1 MHAWWILTA
10 VGLGSKTAGLILVR
24 KSAGQA
30 AGMHGAR
37 ARACGWPGT
46 GQARNA
52 RRFRAA
58 GLLTPQKYGRHAE
71 SRRRGGGA
79 CMVRG
84 VAGRGGC

>member
-37 ARACGWPGT
+37 ARAHVA
-46 GQARNA
+46 GQALA
-52 RRFRAA
+52 RREMRKDS
-58 GLLTPQKYGRHAE
+58 GPL
-71 SRRRGGGA
+71 A
-79 CMVRG
+79 C
-84 VAGRGGC
+84 